1 MYYLLNS
8 SSFIAL
14 YTTID
19 GLIVF
24 PMYIF
29 AVHTVAETYLIKS
42 VSVSHWAQRFQL
54 DHGGGAPHC
63 GVAWVVSGAISRT
76 STITSGVLGYT
87 ME

>member
-1 MYYLLNS
+1 MHYY
-8 SSFIAL
+8 
-14 YTTID
+14 
-19 GLIVF
+19 
-24 PMYIF
+24 
-29 AVHTVAETYLIKS
+29 TVAEKYLIKS

-87 ME
+87 MEWNHFRRITYSFFRLDV